1 MHLTD
6 IPGIAAAGW
15 VQVEYLAFSQFV
27 VENGI
32 EVIEGQCPPF
42 QVVGS
47 LVGNRRIDV
56 VVTQSRI
63 DGIMD
68 SSLALACLIA
78 LAIKIQNLR
87 ASLVE
92 DIAGNDNT
100 INLVDGL
107 LLTGEIELA
116 GKAVHCHDMK
126 ILVGLGQE
134 IEMQVGCHDNVYLL
148 LGSLIVRRAAC
159 QGESGPEAQ

>member
-1 MHLTD
+1 MSLNEMYLAD

-15 VQVEYLAFSQFV
+15 VQIEYLASDIPGIAAAGWVQIEYLAFSQFV

-47 LVGNRRIDV
+47 LVGDRRIDV

-68 SSLALACLIA
+68 SSLALARLIA
-78 LAIKIQNLR
+78 LAV
-87 ASLVE
+87 S
-92 DIAGNDNT
+92 
-100 INLVDGL
+100 
-107 LLTGEIELA
+107 
-116 GKAVHCHDMK
+116 
-126 ILVGLGQE
+126 
-134 IEMQVGCHDNVYLL
+134 
-148 LGSLIVRRAAC
+148 
-159 QGESGPEAQ
+159 

>member
-1 MHLTD
+1 MYLTD
-6 IPGIAAAGW
+6 IPGIAAAGR
-15 VQVEYLAFSQFV
+15 VQIEYLAFSQFV
-27 VENGI
+27 VEDGI

-87 ASLVE
+87 TGLIE
-92 DIAGNDNT
+92 DIAGDDNA
-100 INLVDGL
+100 IDLVDCL
-107 LLTGEIELA
+107 LLAGEVELTWQ
-116 GKAVHCHDMK
+116 AVHCHDME

-134 IEMQVGCHDNVYLL
+134 IEVQVGCYDDVHLL
-148 LGSLIVRRAAC
+148 LVGLIVRRAAH
-159 QGESGPEAQ
+159 QQEGSPETE